1 MSMEALENRKV
12 IAAGKRKKMCSHK
25 NLYMYLLLLPAVVA
39 VFIFCYVPLAGIMM
53 AFKDYDVI
61 KGFAASPWMGL
72 ENFKTILSYPQFLK
86 AIVNTLIYSSVLIFG
101 TFPFPILLALMFNE
115 LRCKTF
121 KKVVQTI
128 SYMPYFLSWISVVG
142 LFYSMLA
149 LDGPYN
155 QLMQWIHGPD
165 YEKVNL
171 MLDSKNFLPILFIS
185 NLWKTVGWSSVIF
198 LAAIAG
204 IDPTLYEAADMDGC
218 GRLKQIFYIT
228 LPGIAPT
235 AIIVLIM
242 NLGSLVST
250 NFEQVYGFQNVYIQE
265 DTEVINTLIYRQ
277 GVTEGEYSLATAFG
291 LMQGLVSITLVF
303 VSNQLAKK
311 FFKISIW

>member
-121 KKVVQTI
+121 KKWCRPSAI
-128 SYMPYFLSWISVVG
+128 C
-142 LFYSMLA
+142 
-149 LDGPYN
+149 
-155 QLMQWIHGPD
+155 
-165 YEKVNL
+165 
-171 MLDSKNFLPILFIS
+171 PIF
-185 NLWKTVGWSSVIF
+185 
-198 LAAIAG
+198 
-204 IDPTLYEAADMDGC
+204 C
-218 GRLKQIFYIT
+218 
-228 LPGIAPT
+228 PGFP
-235 AIIVLIM
+235 
-242 NLGSLVST
+242 
-250 NFEQVYGFQNVYIQE
+250 
-265 DTEVINTLIYRQ
+265 
-277 GVTEGEYSLATAFG
+277 
-291 LMQGLVSITLVF
+291 
-303 VSNQLAKK
+303 
-311 FFKISIW
+311 